1 MVAAS
6 SSPSSTSPAERRNGE
21 LDVGLEA
28 RGVGEAVR
36 LLANELVVEP
46 ELELPLR

>member
-6 SSPSSTSPAERRNGE
+6 SSSSTSSAERRNGE
-21 LDVGLEA
+21 PNAGLEA
-28 RGVGEAVR
+28 RGVGEAVW